1 MCQSVCVSLHLFKI
15 NLKFLKD
22 HNYWLA
28 QFLHISLVSVCVSMD
43 LFRFNVKFLK
53 THNYW
58 LGQLFH
64 MSLVSGLEL
73 KTCRMHIKI
82 LRNSSKKKWWG
93 RHYCQLLGQNSLV
106 TNLNSYLVLAGNN
119 ESFSVTPSTSNMYNT
134 YTQYIGDQHW
144 QQCWFFRF
152 FSILC
157 PSFWLS
163 VCVCTSVYNLKFLK
177 THNYWLARL
186 YMWALFQG

>member
-106 TNLNSYLVLAGNN
+106 TNLNSYCYYDHYVIN
-119 ESFSVTPSTSNMYNT
+119 SVIWVVVKFCWLTS
-134 YTQYIGDQHW
+134 
-144 QQCWFFRF
+144 FFRF
-152 FSILC
+152 SMFFS
-157 PSFWLS
+157 
-163 VCVCTSVYNLKFLK
+163 
-177 THNYWLARL
+177 
-186 YMWALFQG
+186 